1 MLLIISFSL
10 WELRRALSLI
20 ELLLRD
26 ALVSWLSL
34 FSHSSALFSVSCHL
48 RFISLMQVHMTLNRD
63 RFGSVNCHLN
73 WKNSRLSAV
82 PPIFL
87 TLAFNFEDLH
97 STYPPS
103 SISIQPRK
111 ICQSLFYARC
121 SEPLV
126 LRNVS
131 VKGWGSNCPWWPQ
144 VCGYW
149 PGLFSFFRYHLSK
162 LLTSFPSFT
171 EWSENPP
178 FWKNSDMLCGAALK
192 RNMNDIKESHQTSA
206 AWFCGYGGCNRHP
219 SWCRQHAGCTI
230 AYQQFAFGEPY
241 IFRLKYS
248 LSSLCDPLSITNYVP
263 IAAFLG
269 LIALISNVSAATA
282 PVTGLTKIW
291 IQDPHSFFSPPCDL
305 EVSSL
310 RSFVQCRHWSHNVD
324 SPRGSQWASNRVYSP
339 KLEYP
344 RDRCLFRSSEI
355 WDRGS
360 ADSGFSNEVVCYC
373 ISSNITYANSF
384 SYCLVSL

>member
-1 MLLIISFSL
+1 
-10 WELRRALSLI
+10 
-20 ELLLRD
+20 
-26 ALVSWLSL
+26 
-34 FSHSSALFSVSCHL
+34 
-48 RFISLMQVHMTLNRD
+48 MQVHMTLNRD
-63 RFGSVNCHLN
+63 RFGSANCHLN

-82 PPIFL
+82 PLIFL

-149 PGLFSFFRYHLSK
+149 PGLFSFLRYHLSK
-162 LLTSFPSFT
+162 LLTFFPSFT

-178 FWKNSDMLCGAALK
+178 FWKNSNMLCGAALK
-192 RNMNDIKESHQTSA
+192 RNMNYIKESHQTSA
-206 AWFCGYGGCNRHP
+206 AWFCGYGGCNHHP
-219 SWCRQHAGCTI
+219 SWCRQDVGCTI

-248 LSSLCDPLSITNYVP
+248 LSSLCDPLSIPNYVP

-360 ADSGFSNEVVCYC
+360 ADSGFSNEVVCYLKQHHV
-373 ISSNITYANSF
+373 SKSF

>member
-1 MLLIISFSL
+1 MGTLMRSNLDRAIIARHF
-10 WELRRALSLI
+10 
-20 ELLLRD
+20 
-26 ALVSWLSL
+26 LVSWLSL
-34 FSHSSALFSVSCHL
+34 FSHLSALFSVSCHL

-63 RFGSVNCHLN
+63 RFGSANCHLN

-103 SISIQPRK
+103 SISSQPRK

-178 FWKNSDMLCGAALK
+178 FWKNSDMLCEAALK
-192 RNMNDIKESHQTSA
+192 RNMNYIKESHQTSA

-219 SWCRQHAGCTI
+219 SWCRQHVGCII
-230 AYQQFAFGEPY
+230 AYQQFALGEPY

-248 LSSLCDPLSITNYVP
+248 LSSLCDPLSIPNYVP

-291 IQDPHSFFSPPCDL
+291 IQDPHSFFFTL
-305 EVSSL
+305 M
-310 RSFVQCRHWSHNVD
+310 RSW
-324 SPRGSQWASNRVYSP
+324 G
-339 KLEYP
+339 K
-344 RDRCLFRSSEI
+344 
-355 WDRGS
+355 
-360 ADSGFSNEVVCYC
+360 
-373 ISSNITYANSF
+373 
-384 SYCLVSL
+384 